1 MLEGTETHYLRKTR
15 RVKRIFFRAIPVIL
29 SISVALATAYALIV
43 PGLTMNKDTTIA
55 VETSNTEE
63 TLFTEQVTQVSSPE
77 GVEPEN
83 STADT
88 TVLETTADETSAT
101 VETTDISTGT
111 EPVETTVTTPA
122 PTSTLPDDVPAESA
136 VPSASSA
143 DATVPQETV
152 AEPSE
157 YFYENESIYA
167 TATLDPQVILP
178 EGAAFRITEISQET
192 DPERY
197 ADFVKLL
204 SDNSEQV
211 AQSVPAGKGILA
223 YDIGFFVGEDEVEPE
238 GGSVSVTIVYK
249 DAAIEVENPEDVS
262 IFHVEESGTEMAL
275 EPVVTEEPIVSEDG
289 VVEEVSFEAQ
299 SFSPFLITGTYTM
312 SSSLHYELIDQQSEL
327 FTNTSYYNQAS
338 ALNLVGS
345 FHIVAFDTLRLDAHT
360 NGNFCAKDLYAG
372 TNFGTNNYGAE
383 LSYVQNYLQV
393 TSTDAADYLDILV
406 VGSSN
411 AVSLVDN
418 GNAFAVNGTKIDKP
432 YTIWQDNDTGSM
444 PFLDLSVA
452 EAGIKSVAAGLAMQP
467 NMNLENYLAT
477 YGDPYQSYLKITNVN
492 EPAVFNMTSSQL
504 ESYANGFSIR
514 GFTQDAVGSVI
525 LNIDCAGD
533 ANVTVPK
540 ILMQV
545 GSEMLNFKELTSF
558 SSGKIILNFV
568 NSANANIALN
578 LTYASIIAPDANIIA
593 YQNVNGAIIG
603 NNVTIKAESH
613 RTDFTGVL
621 PAPITGS
628 ASVTKSWKAFDG
640 TALTGAAIADMSVQ
654 AQLYCNGTALADAK
668 YLVTLNSANSW
679 TYKWQELPIVDGQV
693 YTIKESSI
701 SKNGV
706 VVQTG
711 DAAQSY
717 EVTYASSGT
726 SRDVVI
732 AISNRVITGNVSV
745 NKQWLALDGITSL
758 TAEEVQN
765 LSVLVQLNQNG
776 TPMPG
781 PEYQV
786 TLSLLNNW
794 THEWTSLPI
803 GSNQTYSVEE
813 KSISRT
819 TQGVTEV
826 IQSGGLHTLYD
837 VTYYNNAGIT
847 NGSIDVINKVKT
859 GTITVEKT
867 WYDKD
872 GYPMFGDQ
880 ISGFSVTIQLYCNG
894 AAMTDPEYTIELS
907 TANNWTYSW
916 TELPIDSGQI
926 YTVVESDYGGY
937 SVMYENNNGINNG
950 TILVKNSRGHADVLP
965 STGSI
970 GTTGYYLTGAIF
982 TLISLLLLIIQK
994 RRHRKRRGELSG

>member
-15 RVKRIFFRAIPVIL
+15 RVKRIFSRAIPVIL

-432 YTIWQDNDTGSM
+432 YTIWQDNDTGLM
-444 PFLDLSVA
+444 PFLDLSAA

-654 AQLYCNGTALADAK
+654 AQLYCNGVAMTDAK

-679 TYKWQELPIVDGQV
+679 TNKWQELPIASGQV
-693 YTIKESSI
+693 YTVKEVSI
-701 SKNGV
+701 SKNDV
-706 VVQTG
+706 VIQTG
-711 DAAQSY
+711 DTAQAY
-717 EVTYASSGT
+717 EVTYTTGGT
-726 SRDVVI
+726 SKDRTV

-745 NKQWLALDGITSL
+745 DKQWRSLVGDPL
-758 TAEEVQN
+758 TADQVKD
-765 LSVLVQLNQNG
+765 LSVSVQLCQNG
-776 TPMPG
+776 TPMTG
-781 PEYQV
+781 QQYTV
-786 TLSLLNNW
+786 SLSALTNW
-794 THEWTSLPI
+794 NYEWTGLAI
-803 GSNQTYSVEE
+803 GSNQKYTIREV
-813 KSISRT
+813 SISRT
-819 TQGVTEV
+819 TGDVTQV
-826 IQSGGLHTLYD
+826 IQAGGLHTLYD

-880 ISGFSVTIQLYCNG
+880 INGLSVTIQLYCNG
-894 AAMTDPEYTIELS
+894 VAMTDPKYSIELS
-907 TANNWTYSW
+907 TANNWTHTW
-916 TELPIDSGQI
+916 TELPINTGQT
-926 YTVVESDYGGY
+926 YTIVESDYGGFT
-937 SVMYENNNGINNG
+937 VKYENNEGINNG
-950 TILVKNSRGHADVLP
+950 LILVKNSRGHDNVLP
-965 STGSI
+965 ATGSI
-970 GTTGYYLTGAIF
+970 GTKRFYLTGAS
-982 TLISLLLLIIQK
+982 LVLVSLLLLILRN
-994 RRHRKRRGELSG
+994 RRHVKKRGELSG